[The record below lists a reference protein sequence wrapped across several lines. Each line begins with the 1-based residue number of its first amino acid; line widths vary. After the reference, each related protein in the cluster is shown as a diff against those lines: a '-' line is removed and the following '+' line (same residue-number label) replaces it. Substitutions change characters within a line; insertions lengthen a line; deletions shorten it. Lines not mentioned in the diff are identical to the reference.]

1 MSMSLTAFSTLVV
14 VCLVLTACA
23 PVILIGLWL
32 KDFISKQIW

>member
-1 MSMSLTAFSTLVV
+1 MTMGLTAFSTLVL